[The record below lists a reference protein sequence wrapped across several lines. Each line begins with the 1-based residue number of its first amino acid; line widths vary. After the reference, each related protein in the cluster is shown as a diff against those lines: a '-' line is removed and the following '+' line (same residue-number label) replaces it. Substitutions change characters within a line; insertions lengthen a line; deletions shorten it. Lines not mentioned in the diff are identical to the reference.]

1 VVQVVVEVPVVLA
14 NLELYTVLAGV
25 CHMHQGQVVLEAL
38 ERCGLETAEHMQAVV
53 VVLELQGVQDLPE
66 GPEDLVVVPLVK
78 LQVLVQRLLEAPL
91 EMRQATLVV
100 GVVEQAHLDMA
111 GTVVLGLLSLSQP
124 KTVSVEHKQLL
135 TPVVEHLQP
144 NLVLL

>member
-1 VVQVVVEVPVVLA
+1 VVQVVVEVQVGLELPELRTVIVAVVLA
-14 NLELYTVLAGV
+14 
-25 CHMHQGQVVLEAL
+25 QGQVVPGVQ

-78 LQVLVQRLLEAPL
+78 LQVLVHRLLEVPL

-100 GVVEQAHLDMA
+100 GVVEQAHLDMVE
-111 GTVVLGLLSLSQP
+111 TVVLELLSLSQP
-124 KTVSVEHKQLL
+124 KTVLVEHRLFITL
-135 TPVVEHLQP
+135 VVEHLQP
-144 NLVLL
+144 NLMLL